1 MDMAAG
7 LDIDGGRAGFR
18 ALRIISLQQRFY
30 RHENAAKE
38 AAAQI
43 NIVATIDEFYS
54 TVALLWVIH
63 ETTATC
69 GSIRLRPSL
78 FLRSCSKPLP
88 TSGRNGSQ
96 GLE

>member
-1 MDMAAG
+1 MTLARVSATYKGNEAMDMAAG

-18 ALRIISLQQRFY
+18 ALRIISPQQRFY

-54 TVALLWVIH
+54 TVALL
-63 ETTATC
+63 
-69 GSIRLRPSL
+69 
-78 FLRSCSKPLP
+78 
-88 TSGRNGSQ
+88 
-96 GLE
+96 